1 MNYVYLSPH
10 FPSNYYPFVIK
21 LREVGVNV
29 LGICDTPY
37 NQLPDSLKHHLTE
50 YYRVTDMHNYD
61 ELLRVVEY
69 FTHHYVSN
77 RTTNTG
83 WRPKRAPSNKSCAT
97 NASPPGSTTGDRM
110 STTIGPGGKSSCLIF
125 WRIFSSGNEGR
136 AGSVLPAF
144 PPKTFEKDVFSQ
156 PISIGLNLSIHG
168 F

>member
-1 MNYVYLSPH
+1 MIKFMNYVYLSPH

-69 FTHHYVSN
+69 FTHHYGKIDRFESHN
-77 RTTNTG
+77 EYWLETEARTLEQIL
-83 WRPKRAPSNKSCAT
+83 RNKC
-97 NASPPGSTTGDRM
+97 
-110 STTIGPGGKSSCLIF
+110 I
-125 WRIFSSGNEGR
+125 
-136 AGSVLPAF
+136 PAWF
-144 PPKTFEKDVFSQ
+144 GYWGQDVNPDWPWWQKELAYFLEN
-156 PISIGLNLSIHG
+156 ILKWA
-168 F
+168 